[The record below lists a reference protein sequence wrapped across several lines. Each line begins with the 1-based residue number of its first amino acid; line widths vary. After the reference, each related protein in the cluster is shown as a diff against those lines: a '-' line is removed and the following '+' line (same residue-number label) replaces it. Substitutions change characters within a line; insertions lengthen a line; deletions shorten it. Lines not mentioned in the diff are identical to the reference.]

1 MSSASLSSPSSR
13 PPSPVP
19 RPSPWDRVDS
29 EEVVF
34 TRPSTGPRARLRVSD
49 IRGAVQLAAQA
60 TVGVADIAEGVHRS
74 VWRTL
79 GAPGGAAPGRTRGL
93 TGAVYGT
100 VRGITRLVG
109 RSADVVLA
117 GIEHAAGP
125 AGDGEAVEPR
135 REALLAALNG
145 VVGDRL
151 LASDNPLAIP
161 MSLRVRGEAID
172 LEDPRSLAGAT
183 GKVLLLVH
191 GLCMNDLQW
200 RPRHRG
206 EAVDHGEHL
215 GRALGYTTVALR
227 YNSGLHPARN
237 GRELSALLDRLLEIW
252 PVPVAEL
259 AVVAHSMGG
268 LVVRSACRQAE
279 QDAAGW
285 RERLRS
291 IVFLGTPHH
300 GAPLE
305 QAGSWIERLLRSTP
319 YAAPFAALGMV
330 RSAGIVA
337 LRNGSVAYAAAEH
350 DGCQHRDRSLPPI
363 VPLPDGVACHAVAAT
378 TAAGRGLLADRLVGD
393 GLVPVRS
400 ALGRHRDP
408 RRDLGFGET
417 SRWIAFRTTHLQ
429 LLRSPE
435 VARRIAGWLGH
446 QSGS

>member
-1 MSSASLSSPSSR
+1 M
-13 PPSPVP
+13 V
-19 RPSPWDRVDS
+19 
-29 EEVVF
+29 
-34 TRPSTGPRARLRVSD
+34 TRPSTRPRTRLHVSD

-117 GIEHAAGP
+117 GIERTAGP
-125 AGDGEAVEPR
+125 AVDGGVVAPR
-135 REALLAALNG
+135 REAFLAALNG
-145 VVGDRL
+145 VVGDQL
-151 LASDNPLAIP
+151 LASGNPLATP

-172 LEDPRSLAGAT
+172 LEDPRSLAGAG

-200 RPRHRG
+200 RTRHRG
-206 EAVDHGEHL
+206 EVVDHGERL
-215 GRALGYTTVALR
+215 GSALGYTPVALR
-227 YNSGLHPARN
+227 YNSGLHPAHT
-237 GRELSALLDRLLEIW
+237 GRELSGLLDRLVETW
-252 PVPVAEL
+252 PVPVVEL

-268 LVVRSACRQAE
+268 LVIRSACRRAE
-279 QDAAGW
+279 QDGARW
-285 RERLRS
+285 RDRLKS

-305 QAGSWIERLLRSTP
+305 QAGGWVDAVLRSTP
-319 YAAPFAALGMV
+319 YTAPFASLGLA
-330 RSAGIVA
+330 RSAGITA
-337 LRNGSVAYAAAEH
+337 LRYGSVVGDGTKG
-350 DGCQHRDRSLPPI
+350 DGCRRPDSGPPQV

-378 TAAGRGLLADRLVGD
+378 TGSSRGVLADHLVGD
-393 GLVPVRS
+393 GLVPVHS

-408 RRDLGFGET
+408 RRDLGLGET
-417 SRWIAFRTTHLQ
+417 SRWIALRTTHLQ

-435 VARRIAGWLGH
+435 VGRRIAGWLGRH
-446 QSGS
+446 PGS